1 MKILI
6 LTNMYPSKEKSYAGI
21 FVKNQYEQLRDSLS
35 YMDSVEIFYMKRQFS
50 SNLGS
55 VFKYFKTFL
64 LFIPFLFKKFDII
77 HLHFFHPLIYLVWIY
92 KKIHPNCKSVV
103 TFHGTDI
110 TKKINN
116 KNKIHFQKVSKCV
129 DFSIPVGA
137 TLAQMVEEKLK
148 LKQGKTLPVG
158 VNNRVFKHYKSIKN
172 YDFIFVGS
180 FTKTKGIDV
189 IIEAI
194 LKLNDRSI
202 KYCFCGSG
210 EYFSDLKELYEMG
223 FNVSIHQNQTQP
235 EISELLNRS
244 RFFLIMSRNE
254 GFPTVSIE
262 SMFCGVPVI
271 TSDIPQ
277 FREQVKTGVN
287 GYMIPVNNVDEL
299 VQTLVKSKNI
309 PDHEYSKLVVGAL
322 NSFAELSL
330 QNVCENLIVIYSQL
344 VNNEEKN

>member
-1 MKILI
+1 
-6 LTNMYPSKEKSYAGI
+6 MYPSKQKAYAGI

-35 YMDSVEIFYMKRQFS
+35 HMDSIEIFYMKRQFS
-50 SNLGS
+50 SSLGS
-55 VFKYFKTFL
+55 VIKYFKTFL

-103 TFHGTDI
+103 TFHGIDI

-116 KNKIHFQKVSKCV
+116 RNKIHFQKVSKCV

-158 VNNRVFKHYKSIKN
+158 VNNRVFKHYKSIKK

-194 LKLNDRSI
+194 LKLNDKSI

-210 EYFSDLKELYEMG
+210 EYYSNLKELNGMG
-223 FNVSIHQNQTQP
+223 FNVSIYQSQTQP
-235 EISELLNRS
+235 EISELLNQS

-262 SMFCGVPVI
+262 SMFCGVPVL

-277 FREQVKTGVN
+277 FKEQVEIGVN
-287 GYMIPVNNVDEL
+287 GYMIPANNVDEL

-309 PDHEYSKLVVGAL
+309 PDYEYEKLVSGAL
-322 NSFAELSL
+322 NSFRELSL
-330 QNVCENLIVIYSQL
+330 QNVCDNLIVIYRQII
-344 VNNEEKN
+344 NNKETTDSFF